1 MTTPPTWRRAWAA
14 GAAATALAL
23 TLAACSGGDADTDTD
38 GGSDNGAAEG
48 SQDALDAALERGG
61 ELTYWTWTPSG
72 QAQVDAFM
80 EEHPNVTVELVD
92 TASAGDN
99 NLNLQNAISAGSGV
113 PDVVQVEYQSLPQFV
128 LSEALLDL
136 SEYGFGELESM
147 YTASTWG
154 AVSFSD
160 GIWGLP
166 QDSGPMALFYNK
178 RVFDENG
185 IEVPTTWDEYID
197 AGRTLRESGDDVWI
211 TNDYG
216 GDAGFGTSM
225 IWQAGGQPFQIEGEN
240 VSINL
245 EDEGTAQWASTWN
258 TLIEEDLLADI
269 PGWSD
274 EWFTALADG
283 TIASLPIGA
292 WMPGVLES
300 GAAAGSGDWAVAPMP
315 TYDGGEAATAENGG
329 SSQVVTA
336 QSDDPDLAAA
346 FLRWLN
352 SSETSIDVFL
362 ESGGFPSTVANL
374 ESEEFLGY
382 ESEYFG
388 GQKINEVLVDA
399 ANSVVTGWQYLP
411 WQSYANSIYPD
422 TVGQAYQSSGDLQ
435 AGLIDWQDENIAYGT
450 EQGFTV
456 NP

>member
-1 MTTPPTWRRAWAA
+1 MAA
-14 GAAATALAL
+14 GAATIALAL
-23 TLAACSGGDADTDTD
+23 TLAACSGDADPDPSSNN
-38 GGSDNGAAEG
+38 GGAAEG
-48 SQDALDAALERGG
+48 ASEALDAALERGG
-61 ELTYWTWTPSG
+61 EITYWTWTPSAE
-72 QAQVDAFM
+72 AQVAAFM
-80 EEHPNVTVELVD
+80 EAYPNVTVNLVD
-92 TASAGDN
+92 TGGAADN
-99 NLNLQNAISAGSGV
+99 NLNLQNAITAGSGV
-113 PDVVQVEYQSLPQFV
+113 PDVVQIEYQALPQFV
-128 LSEALLDL
+128 LPGALADL
-136 SEYGFGELESM
+136 SEFGIGELESL
-147 YTASTWG
+147 YTPSTWG

-178 RVFDENG
+178 RVFDEHG
-185 IEVPTTWDEYID
+185 IEVPATWDDFAE

-225 IWQAGGQPFQIEGEN
+225 IWQAGGKPFQIDGEN
-240 VSINL
+240 VTIDL
-245 EDEGTAQWASTWN
+245 QDEGSAQWANTWN

-274 EWFTALADG
+274 EWFAALADG

-300 GAAAGSGDWAVAPMP
+300 GAAGGAGDWAVAPMP
-315 TYDGGEAATAENGG
+315 TYDGGAAATAENGG
-329 SSQVVTA
+329 SSQVVTE
-336 QSDDPDLAAA
+336 QSQDKELAAA

-352 SSETSIDVFL
+352 GSDDSIEVFL
-362 ESGGFPSTVANL
+362 ASGGFPATVADL
-374 ESEEFLGY
+374 ESPDFQGY

-399 ANSVVTGWQYLP
+399 ANSVVPGWQYLP

-422 TVGQAYQSSGDLQ
+422 TVGQAYLNSSDINQ
-435 AGLIDWQDENIAYGT
+435 GLIAWQDQNIQYGND
-450 EQGFTV
+450 QGFTI